1 MQIQEARPTVLLID
15 DCEPHR
21 AMYEMTLEAE
31 FDVVTA
37 ARGREGLRL
46 AATNR
51 PDVIL
56 LDVHMPGMDGWETC
70 TRLKS
75 DPATESIP
83 VILLTGATD
92 IDLTDHAMAVGACD
106 VLTKPC
112 SPNRLFGM
120 IQKVLGREPANECV
134 GSAPTVGI
142 EVKE

>member
-1 MQIQEARPTVLLID
+1 MQIQKTRPTVLLID

-21 AMYEMTLEAE
+21 SMYEMTLEAK

-37 ARGREGLRL
+37 ARGREGIRL
-46 AATNR
+46 AATNQ
-51 PDVIL
+51 PDAIL
-56 LDVHMPGMDGWETC
+56 LDVLMPEMDGWETC

-83 VILLTGATD
+83 VILLTGVTD

-112 SPNRLFGM
+112 PPDRLLGT
-120 IQKVLGREPANECV
+120 IQKALGREPR
-134 GSAPTVGI
+134 
-142 EVKE
+142 